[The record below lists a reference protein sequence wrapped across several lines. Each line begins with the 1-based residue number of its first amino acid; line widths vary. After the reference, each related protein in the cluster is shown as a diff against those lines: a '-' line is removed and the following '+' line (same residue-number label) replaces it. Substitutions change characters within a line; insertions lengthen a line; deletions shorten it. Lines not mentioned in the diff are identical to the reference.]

1 MHPGQQSDRRAA
13 IDRDGQRR
21 GKGHGEIGVA
31 GAHRLGRGS
40 ASRRREAH
48 KAHIVEPLGL
58 QQRLGD
64 VLGGNADT
72 RAVRKNAHGR
82 GFKRALGGEHER
94 STNETGSASHGQGD
108 G

>member
-1 MHPGQQSDRRAA
+1 MNPGDHGYGRTA
-13 IDRDGQRR
+13 IDPNDEWRCKR
-21 GKGHGEIGVA
+21 HGEIGVA
-31 GAHRLGRGS
+31 GAHRLGGGS

-64 VLGGNADT
+64 VLGGNADA

-82 GFKRALGGEHER
+82 GFKRAFGGEHER
-94 STNETGSASHGQGD
+94 SANQTGSADHGQG
-108 G
+108 GT